1 MKKNYSL
8 FSLTIFAL
16 FFISTHFSAQVNV
29 TFKVDMSS
37 ETVGADG
44 VHVVGSIND
53 WNTAATP
60 LTQEGS
66 TNIYSATIQLNSG
79 WQEYKFLNGNS
90 WGTEESAGYP
100 CAPSNGN
107 RFLYINDSGT
117 DVTLEAVPF
126 GGCNAEN
133 TGFSITLNVDMSS
146 ETISTDGVRLA
157 GWLNGWNG
165 NNLSLPDVEGNIY
178 SATLRLPTPADY
190 PITLEYKF
198 INGSVWETPDVNC
211 NTVVNTNRI
220 ETVTSSGQNIFNVFN
235 GCNYTLS
242 TDNNFLEDLNVYYKR
257 NRGLIVQKKPSNNN
271 LSIEIFDVLG
281 KSVVS
286 KTLLNNNT
294 ETVLNVDQLYTGLYI
309 LRINDG
315 SNRSFS
321 KKIIIENE

>member
-1 MKKNYSL
+1 MNKKYILKTLIIIL
-8 FSLTIFAL
+8 FSTQLY
-16 FFISTHFSAQVNV
+16 SQVNV

-37 ETVGADG
+37 ETVSADG
-44 VHVVGSIND
+44 VHITGSIND
-53 WNTAATP
+53 WNTSSTT
-60 LTQEGS
+60 LTHEGTS
-66 TNIYSATIQLNSG
+66 SIYAVTIQLNTG
-79 WQEYKFLNGNS
+79 WHEYKFLNGNA

-107 RFLYINDSGT
+107 RYVYINDSGN

-126 GGCNAEN
+126 NGCNAES
-133 TGFSITLNVDMSS
+133 TGFEVTLNVDMSS
-146 ETISTDGVRLA
+146 ETVSGDGVKIA

-165 NNLSLPDVEGNIY
+165 DNLVVPNMDGNIY

-271 LSIEIFDVLG
+271 VSIEIFDVLG